1 MKNHAI
7 IELDEGA
14 LTVTIGGRIDGAPRV
29 LHCHRVALADL
40 GRETVAAALQ
50 PIALDL
56 LQQTDGVH
64 VILGDRR
71 MQHFVSSL
79 PNMRPREIDEFVVR
93 EALRLTSMPNAGE
106 ALVASRLVRR
116 LKGGKWIV
124 GGTALPRSV
133 WEPVRLA
140 FAAGNVG
147 VASLQSTESCLAL
160 AVPPED
166 QERYAVVECSGGRA
180 RFVLC
185 DGRSPVQVRR
195 FMVGSAESNPEA
207 LAAQLAMELPR
218 TLEWLRETGHQPP
231 SVLVLGNRIS
241 VDEATLDTIRG
252 DLARVVLP
260 SLVGEA
266 SRGFE
271 APSLASTALLEK
283 VAAGRTP
290 AALSAAPRLVLPP
303 SPLRMLWLAAAIA
316 VGGAFLW
323 HGARDLTVSATTAQQ
338 LAEVGREH
346 EVLRQRLVE
355 LTGTD
360 NGALANEDAARMTLA
375 LGRRRPISRLVAEV
389 SEAAAADVLLDSLQ
403 FASKERV
410 VVSGVVRGTSRAAA
424 LALLAEFASR
434 LGGLPYLDGGGQE
447 DVGEVAGMPNHF
459 RFRLG
464 LAWRMS

>member
-1 MKNHAI
+1 MQTHAI
-7 IELDEGA
+7 LELDEGA
-14 LTVTIGGRIDGAPRV
+14 LTLTLGGRVGKTTTVAA
-29 LHCHRVALADL
+29 CHRQPLADWS
-40 GRETVAAALQ
+40 RDSVTAALQ
-50 PIALDL
+50 PLALDL
-56 LQQTDGVH
+56 LQDVDGVH
-64 VILGDRR
+64 VVLGDRR
-71 MQHFVSSL
+71 MQHFVQVL
-79 PNMRPREIDEFVVR
+79 PQMPAREVEEFVGR
-93 EALRLTSMPNAGE
+93 EALRLTSMPAVGE
-106 ALVASRLVRR
+106 VLASVRLVRR
-116 LKGGKWIV
+116 LPGKLVV
-124 GGTALPRSV
+124 GGSALPRSV
-133 WEPVRLA
+133 WEPVRQA
-140 FAAGNVG
+140 IQACG
-147 VASLQSTESCLAL
+147 VAVHGVHSTESCLAL
-160 AVPPED
+160 AVPAGTED
-166 QERYAVVECSGGRA
+166 RYAVVECAGGRA
-180 RFVLC
+180 RFALC
-185 DGRSPVQVRR
+185 DGGSPVQVRR
-195 FMVGSAESNPEA
+195 FMVGTAESNPEA
-207 LAAQLAMELPR
+207 LAAQLALELPR